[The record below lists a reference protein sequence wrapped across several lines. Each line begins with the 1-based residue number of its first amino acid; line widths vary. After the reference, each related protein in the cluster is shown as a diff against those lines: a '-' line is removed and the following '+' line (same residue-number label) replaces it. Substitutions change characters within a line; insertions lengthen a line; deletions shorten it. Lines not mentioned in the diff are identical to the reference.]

1 MVGSRR
7 TKRRPRTSNSPQ
19 EGQEKRTS
27 DHTGRIPASP
37 PSPTV
42 VKRIPRRRDTATPDP
57 VAAALSEPVVDGGHI
72 ASRFGIDKLAVQL
85 AVAQAHPAGKWKW
98 FNGQRGAADVEIRKG
113 VKAHLY
119 LYESPTRGPMADVE
133 FNPSRLIDSEETWA
147 LCPVEDV
154 MGTLEEVL
162 AKLATNITPG
172 EEPEMMQV
180 SRLDVARDFLGVPNI
195 NATLRALSVND
206 PKSCV
211 AKQVWFS
218 TDGRNLAET
227 LKFGGGSEYLQLY
240 DKAAQMQKKRIG
252 GRAPEGTLRYEVR
265 ARKDGWLGAPNEPS
279 DFDGISVMAHVTRPA
294 VEALAWHR
302 WRWCGAGA
310 FVVAPD
316 LFQLYVA
323 HYEPDP
329 YAQEAFIGNSMLRA
343 LGLRPAPLKTHRRLK
358 FMRLR
363 RKVRVIPDPDLLVG
377 SRTDGVLYRRLDLAS
392 GVEVETVA

>member
-1 MVGSRR
+1 M
-7 TKRRPRTSNSPQ
+7 
-19 EGQEKRTS
+19 
-27 DHTGRIPASP
+27 
-37 PSPTV
+37 
-42 VKRIPRRRDTATPDP
+42 
-57 VAAALSEPVVDGGHI
+57 
-72 ASRFGIDKLAVQL
+72 QL
-85 AVAQAHPAGKWKW
+85 AVAQAHPSGKWKW
-98 FNGQRGAADVEIRKG
+98 FNGQRGVADVEIRKG
-113 VKAHLY
+113 AKAHLY
-119 LYESPTRGPMADVE
+119 LYDSPTGGPMADLE
-133 FNPSRLIDSEETWA
+133 FNPSRLIDSEDTWA

-162 AKLATNITPG
+162 ATLVTHITPG

-180 SRLDVARDFLGVPNI
+180 SRLDVARDFLDVPNI

-206 PKSCV
+206 PKWCE

-227 LKFGGGSEYLQLY
+227 LKFGGQAEYLQLY
-240 DKAAQMQKKRIG
+240 DKAAQMKKKRIG

-265 ARKDGWLGAPNEPS
+265 ARKDGWLGSPNEPS
-279 DFDGISVMAHVTRPA
+279 DFDGINVMAHVTRPA
-294 VEALAWHR
+294 VEALAWQR

-316 LFQLYVA
+316 LFQAVVA

-329 YAQEAFIGNSMLRA
+329 YAQEAFIGNSMLRV

-363 RKVRVIPDPDLLVG
+363 RKVRVIPDPERLIG

-392 GVEVETVA
+392 GVEVETVVS